1 MATSRSRAY
10 EHVKNLHSLVLNPNP
25 GSNYTPPF
33 GKPNTPTITAPT
45 NGGSSNGQGF
55 MLSTYGHPNSVE
67 QRSIQI
73 QRAKDAG
80 FTDTVLTSA
89 PTLNTT
95 TSISAEALPN
105 YGVWYARARYI
116 DAFGQPS
123 EWSATVNFTAVSAP
137 VVKAQARSGSSG
149 AASHGLTFT
158 GAAIGDL
165 IILACASNSLPNLP
179 SGFTLQG
186 TYTSVLSGSNV
197 YMYSKIATANNEAV
211 TFTTTGAG
219 DVIGTALQYA
229 SAYPTSTFAQAKAT
243 GTSFPV
249 NIPTGG
255 TGKWALVMGFCR
267 SPSSS
272 ITMPAGAG
280 WTTIYNLST
289 QSGSSYF
296 APLIAWTASLA
307 AGNITRQ
314 SATYET
320 WHITFNF

>member
-10 EHVKNLHSLVLNPNP
+10 EHVKNLHPLVLNPNP

-33 GKPNTPTITAPT
+33 GKPNAPTIVAPT
-45 NGGSSNGQGF
+45 NGSNSNGQGF
-55 MLSTYGHPNSVE
+55 TLSAYGHPNSVE

-73 QRAKDAG
+73 QRAKNVG

-95 TSISAEALPN
+95 VSAALEALPS
-105 YGVWYARARYI
+105 YGGWYARARYI
-116 DAFGQPS
+116 DSFGQPS
-123 EWSATVNFTAVSAP
+123 EWSDTVSFTAVSAP
-137 VVKAQARSGSSG
+137 VVRAQARSGSSS
-149 AASHGLTFT
+149 AASHSLTFT
-158 GAAIGDL
+158 GASVGDL
-165 IILACASNSLPNLP
+165 IILACASNSLPTLP

-186 TYTSVLSGSNV
+186 TYNSVLSGSNV
-197 YMYSKIATANNEAV
+197 YMYSKIATANNESV

-219 DVIGTALQYA
+219 DVIGTVLQFA
-229 SAYPTSTFAQAKAT
+229 AAYPTALAQAKAT
-243 GTSFPV
+243 GTSFAL
-249 NIPTGG
+249 NIPSGG

-267 SPSSS
+267 SPSASV
-272 ITMPAGAG
+272 TMPAGGG

-289 QSGSSYF
+289 QSGSTYF
-296 APLIAWTASLA
+296 TPIIAWTASLA
-307 AGNITRQ
+307 AGTITRQ